1 MLLSDSLYF
10 DQPLGLS
17 LYQISNSGLKS
28 NSGVKMYSEVSD
40 CKTSVAVEVNPFTQP
55 STLSFTVSVT
65 VS

>member
-40 CKTSVAVEVNPFTQP
+40 YKTSGSGSKPFH
-55 STLSFTVSVT
+55 SAKYS
-65 VS
+65 